1 MLLVEVALLLQP
13 EMGGMVMVVMVRV
26 VVEAVVRV
34 EDELQV
40 DAGGGER
47 HLRVALAAAGPEAA
61 PPLLDRAIAEPCVP
75 DLPGGDKE
83 RQRERENM
91 KQSVLENVFFLNNN
105 TKTQPFFC
113 RRFFC
118 RPQWQ

>member
-1 MLLVEVALLLQP
+1 
-13 EMGGMVMVVMVRV
+13 MVMVVMVRV

-75 DLPGGDKE
+75 DLPGGGDKE

-91 KQSVLENVFFLNNN
+91 KQSVLENFF
-105 TKTQPFFC
+105 F
-113 RRFFC
+113 
-118 RPQWQ
+118 